1 MCVSWGF
8 CLRKSL
14 GEQHMS
20 TSLLYHAFGVRGY
33 SHVRCLFGQ
42 QGIVMTIEQD
52 RQDWCCSACGSH
64 DVEPHGRVLRS
75 FKCVPIGKKPVTLEF
90 AVPRVECRGCHLRRQ
105 VKLGFAEPRVSYT
118 RQFAR
123 YALELLHCMTIQDVA
138 EHLDVSWDLI
148 KEIQREH
155 LLRHY
160 ERPKLKRVREIA
172 IDEISIGKGHRY
184 LTVVLDLQ
192 SGAVLFVGDGKGADA
207 LLPFWKRLRASHAK
221 IRAVA
226 TDMSPAYI
234 NAVTTHLPKALLVFD
249 RFHVIKLYNEKLSDL
264 RRQVYQELTE
274 KMHKDV
280 LKGTRWLLLKN
291 PENLD
296 PKRNEKQRLDEA
308 LNLNAPLFVAYYLK
322 DQLRQLWEQPDK
334 RTARAFLKD
343 WIALAELSGVRMLIK
358 FAKTLALHREGIL
371 NYYNYRIST
380 GPLEGTNNKIKTMQR
395 QAYRFRDHEF
405 FKLKILALHESRY
418 ALVG

>member
-1 MCVSWGF
+1 
-8 CLRKSL
+8 
-14 GEQHMS
+14 MS
-20 TSLLYHAFGVRGY
+20 TSLLYHAFGVRDY
-33 SHVRCLFGQ
+33 NHLRSSYGQ
-42 QGIVMTIEQD
+42 QGVVMTIDQD
-52 RQDWCCSACGSH
+52 RREWCCSACGSH
-64 DVEPHGRVLRS
+64 DVEPHGRVPRL
-75 FKCVPIGKKPVTLEF
+75 FKCLPIGSKPVTLEF
-90 AVPRVECRGCHLRRQ
+90 AVPRVECRQCHLRRQ
-105 VKLGFAEPRVSYT
+105 VKLGFADPRVSYT
-118 RQFAR
+118 RAFAR
-123 YALELLHCMTIQDVA
+123 YALELLRCMTILDVA
-138 EHLDVSWDLI
+138 KHLEVSWDLI
-148 KEIQREH
+148 KEIQRVH

-172 IDEISIGKGHRY
+172 IDEICIGKGHRY

-226 TDMSPAYI
+226 IDMSLAYI
-234 NAVTTHLPKALLVFD
+234 NAVTTHLKKAVIVFD
-249 RFHVIKLYNEKLSDL
+249 HFHIIKLYNEKLSDL

-291 PENLD
+291 PVNLD
-296 PKRNEKQRLDEA
+296 PKKKEKERLAEA
-308 LNLNAPLFVAYYLK
+308 LNLNAPLFTAYYMK
-322 DQLRQLWEQPDK
+322 EQLRQLWEQPDK

-343 WIALAELSGVRMLIK
+343 WIALAQASGISMLIK
-358 FAKTLALHREGIL
+358 FAKTLALYREGIL
-371 NYYNYRIST
+371 NYYSYRIST

-395 QAYRFRDHEF
+395 QAYGFRDHEF
-405 FKLKILALHESRY
+405 FKLKILAIHESKY